1 MRGRDKAQSRAFFCG
16 ALNRCQR
23 ASGRGTLGRSR
34 LHWVGLRWRYGECVD
49 ADAGSA
55 PLRAALVSVRQRR
68 CSDSTEQRAARL
80 SMISMEHAAAGGS
93 KRKRAFSRNTRGG
106 GSSTSRTRRRK
117 RTKPAA
123 AAPDLMQSATTTVLG
138 SRRESR
144 SVSISEQSVCFA
156 DGGGEG
162 PEYMRHF
169 SQRRREKPPV
179 AARPTSASGHV
190 DPRQSRESAM
200 TSGESDSDSSA
211 VYSSCSESQS
221 SSGSTSGA
229 AAHARDMV
237 CRRRAAKGEGGVFS
251 ARSRSDALDRMPDL
265 FTAEGETRRLAERAR
280 RCAVQSF
287 HP

>member
-1 MRGRDKAQSRAFFCG
+1 
-16 ALNRCQR
+16 
-23 ASGRGTLGRSR
+23 
-34 LHWVGLRWRYGECVD
+34 
-49 ADAGSA
+49 
-55 PLRAALVSVRQRR
+55 
-68 CSDSTEQRAARL
+68 
-80 SMISMEHAAAGGS
+80 MISMEHAAAGGS